1 MCFEE
6 PSSLSSKKLSHNHL
20 HPERTLTRGGNFS
33 EYFQFASFG
42 PFFMNMPKT
51 KIIPLKK
58 IMNLKNS
65 SRFFP
70 YFL

>member
-6 PSSLSSKKLSHNHL
+6 PSPLSSKKHSHNHL
-20 HPERTLTRGGNFS
+20 HPERTPARGGNFS
-33 EYFQFASFG
+33 EYFQLASFG
-42 PFFMNMPKT
+42 PFFMNMPKA
-51 KIIPLKK
+51 KIISLKK